1 VSGWKAPAACI
12 AVGRFD
18 MNFDFWITLG
28 LGIVAKDQRLSS

>member
-1 VSGWKAPAACI
+1 MSGWKAPVACI

-28 LGIVAKDQRLSS
+28 LGIDVKDQRLSS